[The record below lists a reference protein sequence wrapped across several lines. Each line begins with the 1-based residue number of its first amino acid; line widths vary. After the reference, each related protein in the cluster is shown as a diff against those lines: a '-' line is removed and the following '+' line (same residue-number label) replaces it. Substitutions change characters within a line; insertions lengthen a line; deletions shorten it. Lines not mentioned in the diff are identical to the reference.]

1 MKQMNVRAADKK
13 INTKGTMGRLFRF
26 MKPYRIRIILMVA
39 CLVMGAVFTTQG
51 PYTLG
56 RAMDALVA
64 VAVDSAGVLQGF
76 RTFITVL
83 CVCTG
88 LSVQLFRPVHCG
100 RSGGAHNA

>member
-51 PYTLG
+51 PYTL
-56 RAMDALVA
+56 
-64 VAVDSAGVLQGF
+64 AGPWMRWWPWPWTAPGSSRDLE
-76 RTFITVL
+76 R
-83 CVCTG
+83 
-88 LSVQLFRPVHCG
+88 SSLF
-100 RSGGAHNA
+100 

>member
-1 MKQMNVRAADKK
+1 MKQMNVRASDKK

-56 RAMDALVA
+56 KTGTLVWIF
-64 VAVDSAGVLQGF
+64 S
-76 RTFITVL
+76 
-83 CVCTG
+83 VCD
-88 LSVQLFRPVHCG
+88 LVHAY
-100 RSGGAHNA
+100 SI